1 MEEKNAIFKN
11 TSKMDDE
18 EISLF
23 QNFVLKKTTFIS
35 SLVFSIIFIGGG
47 VRMCFVDL
55 TIGLALAICGV
66 IGGIILL
73 PYLMKE
79 SLKKQNKITL
89 GDRKYLNTFE
99 FWQDYI
105 FITSQATSSPTA
117 NDYQEIASQK
127 VFYKD
132 LFKFVAYKEHLFIF
146 INQKQSFIF
155 DYRGMTKG
163 TAGEVVE
170 FLKAKGVKFVD
181 KSSVQTPNLQNKKK
195 NKKN

>member
-47 VRMCFVDL
+47 VGMCFVDL

-99 FWQDYI
+99 FCQDYI

-170 FLKAKGVKFVD
+170 YLKAKGVKFVD
-181 KSSVQTPNLQNKKK
+181 KSSVQTPNLQNKKN

>member
-47 VRMCFVDL
+47 VGMCFVDL
-55 TIGLALAICGV
+55 TIGIALAICGV

-99 FWQDYI
+99 FCQDYI

-170 FLKAKGVKFVD
+170 YLKAKGVKFVD
-181 KSSVQTPNLQNKKK
+181 KSSVQTPNLQNKKN

>member
-23 QNFVLKKTTFIS
+23 QNFVLKKNTIIS

-47 VRMCFVDL
+47 VGMCFVDL

-99 FWQDYI
+99 FYEDHI

-170 FLKAKGVKFVD
+170 FLKDKGVKFVD
-181 KSSVQTPNLQNKKK
+181 KSSEQTPNLQNKKK

>member
-170 FLKAKGVKFVD
+170 YLKAKGVKFVD

>member
-47 VRMCFVDL
+47 VGMCFVDL

-99 FWQDYI
+99 FCQDYI

-181 KSSVQTPNLQNKKK
+181 KSSVQTPNLQNKKN

>member
-47 VRMCFVDL
+47 VGMCFVDL

-79 SLKKQNKITL
+79 SLKKKNKITL

-99 FWQDYI
+99 FCQDYI
-105 FITSQATSSPTA
+105 FITS
-117 NDYQEIASQK
+117 
-127 VFYKD
+127 
-132 LFKFVAYKEHLFIF
+132 
-146 INQKQSFIF
+146 
-155 DYRGMTKG
+155 
-163 TAGEVVE
+163 
-170 FLKAKGVKFVD
+170 
-181 KSSVQTPNLQNKKK
+181 
-195 NKKN
+195 

>member
-47 VRMCFVDL
+47 VGMCFVDL
-55 TIGLALAICGV
+55 TIGIALAICGV

-99 FWQDYI
+99 FCQDYI

-132 LFKFVAYKEHLFIF
+132 LFKFVAYK
-146 INQKQSFIF
+146 
-155 DYRGMTKG
+155 
-163 TAGEVVE
+163 
-170 FLKAKGVKFVD
+170 
-181 KSSVQTPNLQNKKK
+181 
-195 NKKN
+195 

>member
-23 QNFVLKKTTFIS
+23 QNFVLKKNTIIS

-47 VRMCFVDL
+47 VGMCFVDL

-99 FWQDYI
+99 FYEDHI

-132 LFKFVAYKEHLFIF
+132 LYKFVAYKEHLFIF